1 MTQHHGVGMFY
12 LHLQH
17 HEKFF
22 HNVTPV
28 LRFALLFS
36 NMSMISFNY
45 VENF

>member
-17 HEKFF
+17 HEK
-22 HNVTPV
+22 V
-28 LRFALLFS
+28 LSQCHACFAFRFVVFQYVNDLFV
-36 NMSMISFNY
+36 